1 MSGDY
6 LDGPNPPEIA
16 YQLRIEKYS
25 SSKWPVVG
33 HLAKYI
39 AMKIAAGSAIFW
51 VFFTPSRQISGP
63 HSFLIE

>member
-6 LDGPNPPEIA
+6 FDGANPPEIA
-16 YQLRIEKYS
+16 YQLRVETYS

-39 AMKIAAGSAIFW
+39 AMKIAAGSAIFC
-51 VFFTPSRQISGP
+51 FFPLAAKSLARI
-63 HSFLIE
+63 FF